1 MRLDK
6 LLANSGYGSRKEVK
20 AVVKA
25 GAVMIDGKPA
35 KDVKAHVDPDTQE
48 VTVYGE
54 PVDYREFI
62 YLMMNKPQGVL
73 SATEDSRQQTVVDLL
88 TPEEMRF
95 EPFPAGRLDKDTE
108 GFLLLTN
115 DGQLAHRLLSP
126 KKHVPKRMKSI

>member
-35 KDVKAHVDPDTQE
+35 KDVKEHVDPDTQE

-54 PVDYREFI
+54 PVD
-62 YLMMNKPQGVL
+62 
-73 SATEDSRQQTVVDLL
+73 
-88 TPEEMRF
+88 
-95 EPFPAGRLDKDTE
+95 
-108 GFLLLTN
+108 
-115 DGQLAHRLLSP
+115 
-126 KKHVPKRMKSI
+126 

>member
-1 MRLDK
+1 
-6 LLANSGYGSRKEVK
+6 
-20 AVVKA
+20 
-25 GAVMIDGKPA
+25 MIDGKPA
-35 KDVKAHVDPDTQE
+35 KDVKEHVDPDTQE

-73 SATEDSRQQTVVDLL
+73 SATEDSQRQTVVDLL

-108 GFLLLTN
+108 GFLSPQMTASSHIGSFLL
-115 DGQLAHRLLSP
+115 
-126 KKHVPKRMKSI
+126 KSMFQNV

>member
-1 MRLDK
+1 M
-6 LLANSGYGSRKEVK
+6 V
-20 AVVKA
+20 
-25 GAVMIDGKPA
+25 DGKPA
-35 KDVKAHVDPDTQE
+35 KDVKTHVDPDTQE

-54 PVDYREFI
+54 PIDYREFI

-108 GFLLLTN
+108 GFCRSQTTASLHI
-115 DGQLAHRLLSP
+115 DFCRLKACS
-126 KKHVPKRMKSI
+126 KNV